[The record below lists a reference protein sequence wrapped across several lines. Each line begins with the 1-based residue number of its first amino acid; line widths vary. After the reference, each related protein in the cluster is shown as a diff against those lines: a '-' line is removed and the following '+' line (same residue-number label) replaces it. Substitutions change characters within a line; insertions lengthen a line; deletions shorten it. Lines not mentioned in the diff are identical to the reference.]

1 MKNTNKNCLISF
13 KVNCRFIWKG
23 KAYKIGLK
31 WWGLICRYDSIGR
44 GENEWAKLK
53 EVPLSKYPIKQHI
66 WMCLNSRHHQQQ
78 AKRLPFTAQNKNHN
92 KKWSWRAREGE
103 LIVENGS
110 FEATI
115 SLTCDNTGGLEN
127 ILLLW
132 ECSLMSIASQSK
144 RDWQSS
150 GSASLSPCDKPQEGH
165 ILLIDQYSNTY
176 LRNRTR
182 DLRKKPEVIWWMCT
196 ADSAKWKQ
204 MVSCFHIVEIG
215 KKTKQPP
222 AAIARRPYL
231 EKQVQ
236 LEPPKKWLYFN
247 SLSFPKTCQSSASTN
262 LESRAQYRNHHFL
275 NLPSLWW
282 WL

>member
-115 SLTCDNTGGLEN
+115 SLTCDNTGGLQN

-132 ECSLMSIASQSK
+132 ECSLMSITSQSK

-150 GSASLSPCDKPQEGH
+150 GSASLSPCDKPKEGH
-165 ILLIDQYSNTY
+165 ILLISQEGDGVNYSHH
-176 LRNRTR
+176 LQPQHPA
-182 DLRKKPEVIWWMCT
+182 LC
-196 ADSAKWKQ
+196 
-204 MVSCFHIVEIG
+204 HILASHAG
-215 KKTKQPP
+215 SSSQWTP
-222 AAIARRPYL
+222 AG
-231 EKQVQ
+231 
-236 LEPPKKWLYFN
+236 
-247 SLSFPKTCQSSASTN
+247 SLS
-262 LESRAQYRNHHFL
+262 SRETTTIMCVQIFMWIWILKIQCDTRREERHSWVSNRVQ
-275 NLPSLWW
+275 
-282 WL
+282 